1 VSTATVLARYE
12 DRYWRWA
19 TWGVFLFLVVFIALT
34 FDQHGISNDE
44 PVQRNYG
51 HMLLDFYRS
60 GFQDYSAF
68 SYRDLYLYGGLF
80 DMIAAALE
88 PLVPIAAW
96 DLRHLLT
103 AMCGFGGTVLA
114 ARLARALAGERAGF
128 FAVLALAL
136 TGAWSGA
143 MFTHTKDI
151 PFAAAMIYATYAIT
165 RLLPTLPKPSWPQ
178 VINVGIAIGIAI
190 GLRVGAILAVFYL
203 GVAACLTL
211 LWQPNTTNSFFQR
224 ALQCTPRLLAALAI
238 AAIVMAFAWP
248 WSVMGWDHVFKA
260 ATAFSDV
267 SYTITTIMNGVY
279 YKIVDVPGSYLPMYL
294 LVRLPEF
301 ALSGIVFAIAFA
313 SLALIRRRI
322 EWQALLLFTPTLL
335 AAAFP
340 ITFAL
345 LTAPAMYNG
354 VRHFTFVLPPLAVIA
369 ALGLDA
375 AWMRLKSRRLVLA
388 VFAVALIGLAAD
400 AATTLARLHPY
411 QYVAYNHL
419 VGGLRGAYDRWEMDY
434 WGDSLREAAALLT
447 AWTAKENIS
456 LDRRHTVAICAES
469 IQGATY
475 LRPGLEITR
484 DWVKADFFV
493 SPTQTRCDDVL
504 AGEII
509 GVVERDGV
517 PLAVVKDRRKLV
529 GEERRIR

>member
-1 VSTATVLARYE
+1 VSTPTVSARHE

-19 TWGVFLFLVVFIALT
+19 TLGVFSFLAVFIALT

-60 GFQDYSAF
+60 GFQDQSAF
-68 SYRDLYLYGGLF
+68 GYRDLYLYGGLF

-103 AMCGFGGTVLA
+103 AMCGFGGAVLT
-114 ARLARALAGERAGF
+114 ARLARDLAGERAGF

-151 PFAAAMIYATYAIT
+151 PFAAAMIYAIYAIT
-165 RLLPTLPKPSWPQ
+165 RLLPALPKPSWSQ
-178 VINVGIAIGIAI
+178 VLNVGIAIGIAM

-203 GVAACLTL
+203 GVAVCVAL
-211 LWQPNTTNSFFQR
+211 LWQQNASTDFFKR

-238 AAIVMAFAWP
+238 AVIVMAIAWP

-267 SYTITTIMNGVY
+267 SYAITTIVDGVY
-279 YKIVDVPGSYLPMYL
+279 FKIVDVPRSYLPMHL
-294 LVRLPEF
+294 LVRLPEL
-301 ALSGIVFAIAFA
+301 ALLGIAFAIALA
-313 SLALIRRRI
+313 SSALIRRRI
-322 EWQALLLFTPTLL
+322 EWRSLPLFTPTLL
-335 AAAFP
+335 AAGFP
-340 ITFAL
+340 IAFAL

-369 ALGLDA
+369 ALGIDA
-375 AWMRLKSRRLVLA
+375 AWIRFKSLRLVFA
-388 VFAVALIGLAAD
+388 VFAVTLFGLAAD
-400 AATTLARLHPY
+400 AAATLARLHPY

-434 WGDSLREAAALLT
+434 WGDSIREAAALLNEWVT
-447 AWTAKENIS
+447 KENIPN
-456 LDRRHTVAICAES
+456 DRHYTVALCAES

-475 LRPGLEITR
+475 LQQGLEITR
-484 DWVKADFFV
+484 DWVKADFFI
-493 SPTQTRCDDVL
+493 SPSQTKCDDVL

-509 GVVERDGV
+509 AVVARDGV
-517 PLAVVKDRRKLV
+517 PLAVVKDRRKLL
-529 GEERRIR
+529 GDERRIR